1 MALPEN
7 IVATVGEDQRVTRA
21 GRWLPIIALL
31 VSLVDGSCTYLPT
44 RITFFSKP
52 ADHVAQENDIW
63 EAVFQYRIDSMGS
76 DFPFFL
82 SIDGKDPSDS
92 FMARFASS
100 RAHVKKDS
108 GSYYAKEPSPGSLRD
123 RSTGEKAVSLS
134 AGPVTWIS
142 SDRVELRGGMYC
154 GVLCADAGIYSL
166 AKRNGL
172 WTVEQYE
179 ARMHA

>member
-1 MALPEN
+1 MATE
-7 IVATVGEDQRVTRA
+7 GEVQRVTHA
-21 GRWLPIIALL
+21 GRWLPIIVLL
-31 VSLVDGSCTYLPT
+31 VTLADGGCTYLPT

-63 EAVFQYRIDSMGS
+63 EAVFRYRIDSMGS

-123 RSTGEKAVSLS
+123 RSTGEKAVRLS

-142 SDRVELRGGMYC
+142 SDLVEVRGGMYC
-154 GVLCADAGIYSL
+154 GGLCADAGIYRL